1 VSRPPDS
8 GGGLAEWRDR
18 VLPAV
23 DRILRRSADQG
34 FLGAMPVADQI
45 DHALGFAFAAESV
58 LDRRPTSF
66 VDLGTGGGVPGL
78 VLLACWPNCRAVLL
92 DANERRSEFLDQ
104 WTAGWE
110 RSGTIEVVRGRA
122 EEVAREPAFR
132 QQFDLVTSRSFGPPP
147 VTAECGGP
155 LLSVGGLLVVSE
167 PPEGAGSDRWPDRGL
182 AEVGLAEAAHIRF
195 DDRFGYR
202 VMMKMEVTSDR
213 YPRRVGVPAKRPLF

>member
-8 GGGLAEWRDR
+8 GGGLAEWRSR
-18 VLPAV
+18 VPPEV

-34 FLGAMPVADQI
+34 FMGAMPVADQI

-58 LDRRPTSF
+58 LARRPASF

-78 VLLACWPNCRAVLL
+78 VLLALWPNCRAVLL
-92 DANERRSEFLDQ
+92 DANERRSEFLDE

-110 RSGTIEVVRGRA
+110 RSGTVEVVRGRA

-147 VTAECGGP
+147 VTAECGAP

-167 PPEGAGSDRWPDRGL
+167 PPEGAGSDRWPDKGV

-195 DDRFGYR
+195 EDRFGYR
-202 VMMKMEVTSDR
+202 VLLKVEPTSDR